1 MIMAV
6 SKVEEFGNSVQE
18 MAEFCK
24 SLSHPARVQ
33 LINELAVHK
42 NRTCKE
48 LVFALPLS
56 QATVS
61 RHLAELLEVGL
72 ICRKLDG
79 TQSIYT
85 LEWNKLERFFDITQ
99 KMNTKLF
106 THRPKRNCC

>member
-1 MIMAV
+1 
-6 SKVEEFGNSVQE
+6 
-18 MAEFCK
+18 
-24 SLSHPARVQ
+24 VQ

-61 RHLAELLEVGL
+61 RHLAELLDVGL